1 MSFALIGAAAL
12 GGFSKGFGE
21 EVLREKQRKKAER
34 SLNARLTPL

>member
-21 EVLREKQRKKAER
+21 QVLREKERKKEEEKEYLDR
-34 SLNARLTPL
+34 YS